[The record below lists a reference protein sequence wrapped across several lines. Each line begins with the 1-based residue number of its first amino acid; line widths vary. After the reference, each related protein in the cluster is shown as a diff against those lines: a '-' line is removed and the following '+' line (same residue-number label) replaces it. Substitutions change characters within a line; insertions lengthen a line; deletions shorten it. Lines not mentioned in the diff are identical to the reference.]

1 MTPFISFSSIIILSS
16 SISSLAVDL
25 LMVLK
30 GVAINCFS
38 SQIETPILFEP
49 RSKPINLHL
58 SDCFFFN
65 SSKVIILYILNLSGS
80 LRHI

>member
-1 MTPFISFSSIIILSS
+1 MIPFISFSLIMSLSS
-16 SISSLAVDL
+16 SMSSLAVDL

-58 SDCFFFN
+58 S
-65 SSKVIILYILNLSGS
+65 G
-80 LRHI
+80 